1 MDCLVDIDEP
11 HAGLDSDL
19 GGFLVEFDDP
29 VHGAH
34 IEEGVA
40 VVEREVPVAAPGP
53 ACADGHVVLPAVGQR
68 FAALLDRRWAGDKGA
83 RADGANQ

>member
-1 MDCLVDIDEP
+1 MDRLVDIDES

-34 IEEGVA
+34 IEKGVA

-53 ACADGHVVLPAVGQR
+53 AGADGHVVLPAVGQR
-68 FAALLDRRWAGDKGA
+68 LAALLDRRGAGDKGM